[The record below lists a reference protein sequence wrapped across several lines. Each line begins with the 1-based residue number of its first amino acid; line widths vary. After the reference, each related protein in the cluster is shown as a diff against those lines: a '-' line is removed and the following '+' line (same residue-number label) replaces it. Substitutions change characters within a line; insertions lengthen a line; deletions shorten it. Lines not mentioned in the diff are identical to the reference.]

1 MDNAVSQLLVST
13 TIANQDEWYLQGL
26 IHLFLLH
33 LLVNDDVGVAILL
46 KDHAKRAEV
55 KNVEEVFDD
64 KLIGEEDPLSIL
76 HKGDDCL
83 VEEGQM
89 FSGGLVAGSLGFSGV
104 VGASDLAVSNKLVMC
119 PWGCGEGTKGHGGKG
134 DPAAGQSGWGAS
146 QNWREGGNPG

>member
-46 KDHAKRAEV
+46 GDHAKRAEV

-104 VGASDLAVSNKLVMC
+104 KQACNVSMGL
-119 PWGCGEGTKGHGGKG
+119 W
-134 DPAAGQSGWGAS
+134 
-146 QNWREGGNPG
+146 

>member
-13 TIANQDEWYLQGL
+13 TIANQDKWYLQGL

-46 KDHAKRAEV
+46 GDHAKRAEV

-76 HKGDDCL
+76 HK
-83 VEEGQM
+83 
-89 FSGGLVAGSLGFSGV
+89 
-104 VGASDLAVSNKLVMC
+104 
-119 PWGCGEGTKGHGGKG
+119 
-134 DPAAGQSGWGAS
+134 
-146 QNWREGGNPG
+146 

>member
-13 TIANQDEWYLQGL
+13 TIANQDKWYLQGL

-46 KDHAKRAEV
+46 GDHAKRAEV

-83 VEEGQM
+83 LEEGQM
-89 FSGGLVAGSLGFSGV
+89 FSGGLV
-104 VGASDLAVSNKLVMC
+104 GASDLAVSSKLVMC